1 MTEKK
6 YRFSLLITNLIAI
19 SLSYIF
25 TEEINT
31 MTKPTHTRKYSIWTF
46 WFQVRAQDNHH
57 RELGSRQAGKH
68 GTETVFGSS
77 HLEMLRGCRERLGLV

>member
-57 RELGSRQAGKH
+57 RELGSRQTGKH

-77 HLEMLRGCRERLGLV
+77 HLEMLRGCGERLGLV